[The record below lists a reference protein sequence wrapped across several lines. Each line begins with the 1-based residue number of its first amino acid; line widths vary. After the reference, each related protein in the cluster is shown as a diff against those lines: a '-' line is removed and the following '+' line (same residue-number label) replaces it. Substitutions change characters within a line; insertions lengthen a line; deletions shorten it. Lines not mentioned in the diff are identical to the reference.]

1 MSVALL
7 NPDLMMLEV
16 LGESEEEVLSFM
28 ANTLLSK
35 GYVKETYPNAIL
47 KREKEFSTGLP
58 GNGYGVA
65 IPHTDPEHVNQS
77 IMAVGL
83 LKKPVK
89 FKMMGNHDEQIDV
102 ELCFMLAL
110 KESHSHIQ
118 ILQRLMN
125 VIQDEKIMKKIKNV
139 ASQSE
144 LYELLSANIE

>member
-7 NPDLMMLEV
+7 NPEVMMLDIQSK
-16 LGESEEEVLSFM
+16 SEEEVLLFM
-28 ANTLLSK
+28 ANSLLQK
-35 GYVKETYPNAIL
+35 GYVKDSYPSAIL
-47 KREKEFSTGLP
+47 KREREFSTGLP

-65 IPHTDPEHVNQS
+65 IPHTDPEHVNSS

-83 LKKPVK
+83 LKKPVQ
-89 FKMMGNHDEQIDV
+89 FKMMGNHDEQVDV

-125 VIQDEKIMKKIKNV
+125 VIQDEEIMIKIKNV

-144 LYELLSANIE
+144 LYELLRANIE

>member
-16 LGESEEEVLSFM
+16 LGESEEEVLGFM

-89 FKMMGNHDEQIDV
+89 FKMMGNHDEQIEV

-125 VIQDEKIMKKIKNV
+125 VIQDEAIMKKIKNV